1 MFSIPTASPSRPLAI
16 VLIAKGRSVFLVE
29 GALRLKGGPGTARR
43 WPAYGVSHLPQ
54 HVSG

>member
-29 GALRLKGGPGTARR
+29 SALGLMGSQAQPDGGRR
-43 WPAYGVSHLPQ
+43 SA
-54 HVSG
+54 